1 MRKSSFLVPLAVAV
15 FGWLVVASIGGV
27 LTEIGAWYRA
37 LAKPT
42 WQPPDWVFAPVWT
55 SIFLLCAVAAA
66 MAWQAADDSRTR
78 KALIL
83 LLVVNG
89 LLNIGWSFLFFHMQR
104 PFLAALEVI
113 LLWTSIVAL
122 ILFLRRISLASA
134 LLLVPYLL
142 WVSFAAYLNWTI
154 VQLNP

>member
-1 MRKSSFLVPLAVAV
+1 MRKSSFLVPLAVAAL
-15 FGWLVVASIGGV
+15 GWLAVASIGGA
-27 LTEIGAWYRA
+27 LTEIGPWYRA
-37 LAKPT
+37 LAKPA

-55 SIFLLCAVAAA
+55 SIFIICAVATAL
-66 MAWQAADDSRTR
+66 AWQAAGSSRTR
-78 KALIL
+78 KALIS

-89 LLNIGWSFLFFHMQR
+89 LLNIGWSFLFFYMQR

-113 LLWTSIVAL
+113 LLWTSIAAL
-122 ILFLRRISLASA
+122 ILLLRRVSLASA